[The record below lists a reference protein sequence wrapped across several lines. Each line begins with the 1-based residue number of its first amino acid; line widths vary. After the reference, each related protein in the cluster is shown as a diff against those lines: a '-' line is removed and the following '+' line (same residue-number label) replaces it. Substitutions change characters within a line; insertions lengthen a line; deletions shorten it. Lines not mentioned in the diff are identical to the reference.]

1 MVGRQNEITLLNQR
15 FHSVK
20 SEFVALYGRRRVGKT
35 FLIKSVFEGKFTFQ
49 LTGVAQAN
57 FKDQLANFNM
67 AMRKQYPNKTRAHA
81 NNWMEAFQQIN
92 ELIQKSKQKK
102 KVIFIDELPW
112 FDTAR

>member
-1 MVGRQNEITLLNQR
+1 MIIGRQNEIRLLNQR
-15 FHSVK
+15 LDSVK

-67 AMRKQYPNKTRAHA
+67 AMRKQYPNEVATNA
-81 NNWMEAFQQIN
+81 NN
-92 ELIQKSKQKK
+92 
-102 KVIFIDELPW
+102 
-112 FDTAR
+112 